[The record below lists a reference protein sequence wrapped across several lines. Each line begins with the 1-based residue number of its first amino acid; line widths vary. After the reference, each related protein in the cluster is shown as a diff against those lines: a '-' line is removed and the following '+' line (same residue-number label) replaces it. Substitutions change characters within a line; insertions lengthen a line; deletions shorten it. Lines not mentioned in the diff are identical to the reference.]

1 MMRKWRAWLHCVL
14 FVAAV
19 IALFRYLLNQ
29 PDTVQ
34 AAQDQLAAEWVP
46 SIRSF
51 NDGRLQW
58 HNGEPGGT
66 SAVSGAEKW
75 AVEGEELVI
84 VPAPQRDYWSK
95 TFYSPLLV
103 KHDAQT
109 LLTVVPATVEATL
122 TTAFTLTPVAQFD
135 QAGIMILVDDTTWVK
150 AGIGEQLRIPA
161 SPYSTCQ
168 LFVNLPREAVSPH
181 AGSQQ

>member
-1 MMRKWRAWLHCVL
+1 MGTAGTGRAPPPPAGERCL
-14 FVAAV
+14 FAPGSLGEGTRRRGVEIGVRERVGACAARV
-19 IALFRYLLNQ
+19 R
-29 PDTVQ
+29 
-34 AAQDQLAAEWVP
+34 
-46 SIRSF
+46 
-51 NDGRLQW
+51 
-58 HNGEPGGT
+58 
-66 SAVSGAEKW
+66 
-75 AVEGEELVI
+75 VEGEELVI

-150 AGIGEQLRIPA
+150 AGIGEQLRMPA
-161 SPYSTCQ
+161 SPY
-168 LFVNLPREAVSPH
+168 LPVVRKFTER
-181 AGSQQ
+181 GSQSTRRLATIVKETASE